1 MDINNNNNNKVC
13 NPNKINKITIQE
25 TEKKI
30 VEKDLKLNN
39 SNNTEA
45 FYSERYGWSLRKV
58 TIT

>member
-1 MDINNNNNNKVC
+1 MDTINKVN
-13 NPNKINKITIQE
+13 NPKKTNKITIQE

-58 TIT
+58 IIT